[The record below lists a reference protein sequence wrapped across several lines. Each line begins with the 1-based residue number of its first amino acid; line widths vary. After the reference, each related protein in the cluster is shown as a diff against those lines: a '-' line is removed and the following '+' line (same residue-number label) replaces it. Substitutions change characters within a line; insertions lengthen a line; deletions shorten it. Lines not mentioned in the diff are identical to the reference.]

1 MSKSW
6 RHGMLL
12 FTFSLILYSKQNW
25 YERDLLRKN
34 FGTVPIKR
42 TGLQK
47 FETQSVIQEYSWN
60 TLKWTTG
67 EKQLQKMK

>member
-1 MSKSW
+1 
-6 RHGMLL
+6 MLL

-25 YERDLLRKN
+25 YERVLLRKN

-47 FETQSVIQEYSWN
+47 FETQSVIQGNILEIH
-60 TLKWTTG
+60 
-67 EKQLQKMK
+67 